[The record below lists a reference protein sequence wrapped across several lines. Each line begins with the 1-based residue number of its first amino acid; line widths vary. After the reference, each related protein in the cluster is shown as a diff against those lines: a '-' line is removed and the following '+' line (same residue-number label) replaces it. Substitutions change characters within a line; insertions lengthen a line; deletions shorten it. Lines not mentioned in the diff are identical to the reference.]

1 MRIPLWFLGILALAI
16 AFGIWSISLIL
27 AVDRQQQTARDNVRA
42 IATLNQIEGAIRL
55 FGQWPVQLLQAAH
68 MDSAEIA
75 WGRTLTVYQ
84 QRRAEINTYHASQPV
99 LNERINRLDGYI
111 ARTDTLHAILLITYV
126 SGQDMEMTEAL
137 YNTAWNQAVDIVK
150 QTVLYIRR
158 DQGVIATDLSSRW
171 RQLNI
176 LVFVASGMALALAAM
191 LFVAER
197 NISERRRVEQ
207 SLRQAKQE
215 AEAANQAKSEFL
227 ANMSH
232 EIRTPLNAIIGMTEL
247 TQETDS
253 EAEQQEY
260 LSIVDCASQ
269 SLLGLVNDLLD
280 FSKIEAGQIELE
292 SISFNL
298 KEQVEQVVDI
308 VGVRAIEK
316 NIEFASYIDPVLPD
330 CYLGDPAW
338 IRQVLINLTNNA
350 VKFTEEG
357 EVSLI
362 IEAETPF
369 TKESRSVDLNI
380 QVSDSGIGISE
391 ADQAHIFSKFTQ
403 ADASTTRRF
412 GGAGLGLSIS
422 HSMVEMMGGT
432 ISVASTPGKGSTF
445 SLKLTLSVS
454 DDLTGPETPDT
465 TLDFGTV
472 RILAVDDNET
482 NRFLLKK
489 SCASWGFHVDDASGG
504 REAIER
510 LNDPRASYDIL
521 LLDYQMPGQDGMDVA
536 RVIRHDLKNHTIKIL
551 LLASIGELR
560 PSERTASGIDA
571 TMSKPV
577 KQSTLLDNLVQLL
590 NMEAVSVDAPPELKS
605 VSEADSSSGT
615 VHNDTPVL
623 LVEDNIVNQLLAVK
637 ILEAEGYPVDVAEN
651 GQKAVDMI
659 QKNKYAL
666 ILMDMQMPVM
676 DGLEASRTIR
686 AWEQTQKRS
695 PVPIIALTAHAVEGY
710 KEVCIENGLDDYMTK
725 PMRRDLLL
733 DMIEEWAKKDV

>member
-1 MRIPLWFLGILALAI
+1 
-16 AFGIWSISLIL
+16 
-27 AVDRQQQTARDNVRA
+27 
-42 IATLNQIEGAIRL
+42 
-55 FGQWPVQLLQAAH
+55 
-68 MDSAEIA
+68 
-75 WGRTLTVYQ
+75 
-84 QRRAEINTYHASQPV
+84 
-99 LNERINRLDGYI
+99 
-111 ARTDTLHAILLITYV
+111 
-126 SGQDMEMTEAL
+126 
-137 YNTAWNQAVDIVK
+137 
-150 QTVLYIRR
+150 
-158 DQGVIATDLSSRW
+158 
-171 RQLNI
+171 
-176 LVFVASGMALALAAM
+176 M